1 MSEDVRIRDLLSDL
15 SDDLIETR
23 ALADVLWETS
33 DETLADDTRP
43 ALSRMLLDR
52 LILLDKGISAARAML
67 PEKPPLRGL
76 SSSKAEIDP
85 GLSH

>member
-1 MSEDVRIRDLLSDL
+1 MTDAERIRDLLSGL
-15 SDDLIETR
+15 SENLVETR

-52 LILLDKGISAARAML
+52 LTLLDKGLSAACAILR
-67 PEKPPLRGL
+67 EKPPLRGL

-85 GLSH
+85 DLSH

>member
-52 LILLDKGISAARAML
+52 LTLLDKGISAARAIL
-67 PEKPPLRGL
+67 REKPPLRGL

-85 GLSH
+85 DLSH